1 MPDLELERAD
11 LARAE
16 IDIVDGERR
25 ITVQRILVARLCQDG
40 HDVTQ
45 AERLLADL
53 EQTLETWQAHWALI
67 LAAIARPQDA
77 PNPYDWDDLP

>member
-1 MPDLELERAD
+1 MPDPEQERAD
-11 LARAE
+11 LAQAE

-25 ITVQRILVARLCQDG
+25 ITVQRILVARLRQDG

-45 AERLLADL
+45 AERLLANL
-53 EQTLETWQAHWALI
+53 EQTLNEWQAHRALI
-67 LAAIARPQDA
+67 LDTITRPQDA